1 MILVLTRGSN
11 PMCVPLRLPASPAEE
26 GEAFAQLDSIS
37 TDVHATKIVRVEAP
51 IWNLGNYIKTTDIN
65 GDGYKKLKR
74 LAEQLEGMTE
84 REQQI
89 FSGALDAESV
99 NGMDDILRI
108 ASHLDNYELI
118 EEVAS
123 DRELGGWLV
132 ENDMLGIHFPQA
144 VRPYLDYVAIGA
156 EYYSD
161 HGGAYTLNGYVKR
174 RDTEPVMDADR
185 KAIFIAHLQAN
196 NRQCVLKL
204 PASDAWL
211 DEARRRLQVEDFCEV
226 ELTELE
232 CAIPY
237 LGGTLPQDCIAVEDA
252 NDLALKIE
260 GMEKTDGE
268 LIKYLSALC
277 EEEPSTF
284 QEALK
289 IAYNIDNYER
299 ITEGTYEY
307 GQTALRR
314 IGANDEIIDAID
326 SYMDFEQF
334 GAAMMAEDGV
344 RQTEFGLVR
353 RLNTPF
359 PGPEQGQSMM

>member
-1 MILVLTRGSN
+1 MILILARGSSS
-11 PMCVPLRLPASPAEE
+11 MCVPLRLPATPAEE
-26 GEAFAQLDSIS
+26 GEAFAKLDSIS
-37 TDVHATKIVRVEAP
+37 TDVHSTKIVRVEAP

-99 NGMDDILRI
+99 NSLDDVLSI
-108 ASHLDNYELI
+108 ADSLNAYI
-118 EEVAS
+118 FMPNIRS
-123 DRELGGWLV
+123 DRELGVLLADTGY
-132 ENDMLGIHFPQA
+132 ISFPPHLT
-144 VRPYLDYVAIGA
+144 PYINYERIGA
-156 EYYSD
+156 EYYANF
-161 HGGAYTLNGYVKR
+161 GGAYSPFGYVR
-174 RDTEPVMDADR
+174 RKDAEPKMNIDR
-185 KAIFIAHLQAN
+185 KAVFTARLQADD
-196 NRQCVLKL
+196 RQCVLKL

-211 DEARRRLQVEDFCEV
+211 DVTRRRLRVEDFCEV

-237 LGGTLPQDCIAVEDA
+237 LGDILPQDCIAVEDA

-268 LIKYLSALC
+268 LMKYLSALC
-277 EEEPSTF
+277 AEEPSTF
-284 QEALK
+284 QEALE
-289 IAYNIDNYER
+289 IAHNIDNYER

-307 GQTALRR
+307 GQTVLRR
-314 IGANDEIIDAID
+314 VGAYDEIIDTID
-326 SYMDFEQF
+326 GYMDFEQF
-334 GAAMMAEDGV
+334 GAAMMTEDGV

-353 RLNTPF
+353 RLNEPF
-359 PGPEQGQSMM
+359 SSQQSGQTFQ